1 MAAALWEGPFAWGVW
16 VNHILVGALMFV
28 FGVAFTFGAAT
39 AVQAWHQSRQAP
51 ADQGPV
57 IDTALLRPA
66 FDHRRRSNDCAP
78 SIWPQPVNSSASI
91 RQY

>member
-1 MAAALWEGPFAWGVW
+1 
-16 VNHILVGALMFV
+16 MFV
-28 FGVAFTFGAAT
+28 FGVAFTFCAAT
-39 AVQAWHQSRQAP
+39 AVQTWHQSRQAP

-66 FDHRRRSNDCAP
+66 FDNRRRSNDCAP
-78 SIWPQPVNSSASI
+78 SIWPQPVNTSAAI

>member
-1 MAAALWEGPFAWGVW
+1 M
-16 VNHILVGALMFV
+16 
-28 FGVAFTFGAAT
+28 
-39 AVQAWHQSRQAP
+39 SKQAP

-66 FDHRRRSNDCAP
+66 FDYRRKSSDCAP
-78 SIWPQPVNSSASI
+78 ASLWPEPVNASSAI

>member
-1 MAAALWEGPFAWGVW
+1 MGRRTGEPGVNQF
-16 VNHILVGALMFV
+16 VVSALMFGL
-28 FGVAFTFGAAT
+28 GVAVTFGAAT
-39 AVQAWHQSRQAP
+39 AVESWHLSRRPP

-66 FDHRRRSNDCAP
+66 FDSRRRSNDCTV
-78 SIWPQPVNSSASI
+78 SMWPESVNASATL

>member
-1 MAAALWEGPFAWGVW
+1 M
-16 VNHILVGALMFV
+16 NHVLVGALMFV

-39 AVQAWHQSRQAP
+39 AVQAWHMSRQAP

-66 FDHRRRSNDCAP
+66 FEYRRRSNDCAP
-78 SIWPQPVNSSASI
+78 GSLWPQPVNAAASI